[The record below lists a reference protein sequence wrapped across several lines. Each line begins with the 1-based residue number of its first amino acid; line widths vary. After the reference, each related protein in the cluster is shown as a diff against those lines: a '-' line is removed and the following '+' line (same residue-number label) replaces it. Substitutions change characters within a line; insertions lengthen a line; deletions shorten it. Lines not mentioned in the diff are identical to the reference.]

1 MNERPVI
8 QDVTCDDIPAVLDFV
23 LEARSELFP
32 KLSAAGMPDDLARF
46 EAVYV
51 HGDGQF
57 LIARVDGQIVAA
69 IGYVPYDGRFS
80 QLNYQGLKTVEVVRL
95 FVAPALRRFG
105 LAGELYSA
113 LEAKA
118 RGEGVEMVYLHTHP
132 FLAGAIDFWLRQGF
146 EIVDVEADPVWRTTH
161 MQRSL

>member
-57 LIARVDGQIVAA
+57 LIARVDG
-69 IGYVPYDGRFS
+69 
-80 QLNYQGLKTVEVVRL
+80 
-95 FVAPALRRFG
+95 
-105 LAGELYSA
+105 
-113 LEAKA
+113 
-118 RGEGVEMVYLHTHP
+118 
-132 FLAGAIDFWLRQGF
+132 
-146 EIVDVEADPVWRTTH
+146 
-161 MQRSL
+161 